1 MLERATQALCH
12 IDSLNIKNLELLADS
27 ATLNFSLTINPNQGT
42 GTNLTAIAAR
52 LGLAFPSAGSLTFS
66 EATMRM
72 FRGAA
77 FFGAALILATAG
89 LARAA
94 DLPSTPY
101 YAPPP
106 EPLPPSSIWMG
117 PYLGANIG
125 YEWGTVDNS
134 STRPSG
140 IAGGIEGGYN
150 WQRGSFVLGAEAD
163 IELSAADD
171 TISPFEFSNPWFG
184 TVRGRAGVALNNVLL
199 YGTGGLSFGELRADS
214 FNLTETHTT
223 VGWVAGAGAEVA
235 FNPRWSAKAEWL
247 YLSLSDTTF
256 SLTGLSNGFEANML
270 RVGVNYHF

>member
-1 MLERATQALCH
+1 MLG
-12 IDSLNIKNLELLADS
+12 
-27 ATLNFSLTINPNQGT
+27 PV
-42 GTNLTAIAAR
+42 
-52 LGLAFPSAGSLTFS
+52 FPSAGPLTFS

-77 FFGAALILATAG
+77 FFGAALMLATAG

-94 DLPSTPY
+94 DLPSSPY

-106 EPLPPSSIWMG
+106 ESLPPSSIWMG
-117 PYLGANIG
+117 PYLGATIG

-134 STRPSG
+134 PTRPAG
-140 IAGGIEGGYN
+140 IVGGIEGGYN

-163 IELSAADD
+163 IQLSAADD

-199 YGTGGLSFGELRADS
+199 YGTAGLSFGELRADS

-247 YLSLSDTTF
+247 YLSLSDSSF